1 LTAGPAAAD
10 AISSIP
16 NLLSQPGARDLS
28 ALLDEKAKRET
39 ELREAQKVYTDEVE
53 KVKTLQ
59 KQVKFLS
66 SELSANY
73 AGDACGFAL
82 TADTFQVTWSEVDSH
97 STAAYFGPQTQV
109 NDRGACA
116 DLSPAVQRSLTAPP
130 KTTIFQP
137 LINWINP

>member
-1 LTAGPAAAD
+1 MRALITLGVIVAVVGVYAAQATTATTSTNPTAQK
-10 AISSIP
+10 I
-16 NLLSQPGARDLS
+16 
-28 ALLDEKAKRET
+28 ALL
-39 ELREAQKVYTDEVE
+39 QKQ
-53 KVKTLQ
+53 VKTLQ

-116 DLSPAVQRSLTAPP
+116 DLSPAVPRSLTAPP

>member
-1 LTAGPAAAD
+1 MKALIALGAIVAVVGIYAAQATTAPTRTNPLAA
-10 AISSIP
+10 
-16 NLLSQPGARDLS
+16 
-28 ALLDEKAKRET
+28 
-39 ELREAQKVYTDEVE
+39 KVTVLQRQ
-53 KVKTLQ
+53 VKTLQ
-59 KQVKFLS
+59 KQEKFLA

-97 STAAYFGPQTQV
+97 SAAAYFGPQTQV
-109 NDRGACA
+109 NDKGACA
-116 DLSPAVQRSLTAPP
+116 DLSPAVPRSLSAPP

>member
-1 LTAGPAAAD
+1 MKRLALAALVALALVAAAP
-10 AISSIP
+10 A
-16 NLLSQPGARDLS
+16 S
-28 ALLDEKAKRET
+28 AKGPT
-39 ELREAQKVYTDEVE
+39 LRSLQAQITKLQ
-53 KVKTLQ
+53 KQVKTLQ

-82 TADTFQVTWSEVDSH
+82 TADTFRVTWSEVDSH

-116 DLSPAVQRSLTAPP
+116 DLSPAVPRSLTAPP